1 MEELGSGVRKMY
13 KCCPLYFK
21 DALPVI
27 EEGDVFKLAIQYNKA
42 NEGINGGVDEGIKGK
57 DTLLEII
64 TETGGLTMKE
74 LASRLRKSKRSTERY
89 IHELKMEGLIE
100 FRDIPK
106 TGGYYLVIKS
116 SES

>member
-1 MEELGSGVRKMY
+1 MY

-42 NEGINGGVDEGIKGK
+42 NEGINGGVNEGVKGK

-64 TETGGLTMKE
+64 TETGELTTKK
-74 LASRLRKSKRSTERY
+74 LASRLGKSKRSIERY
-89 IHELKMEGLIE
+89 IRELKIEGLIE
-100 FRDIPK
+100 FRGIPK
-106 TGGYYLVIKS
+106 NGGYYLVIKS